1 MSKLRALFLLPL
13 LLFTACMSPKQ
24 KEENLAKEVMAIH
37 DEVMP
42 RMGEI
47 SSYRRELKQKLKAQE
62 FQFSA
67 ETRVERAE
75 MERLIMKLDSADK
88 GMMDW
93 MHNYNGGQDLYTHK
107 EIMEYLEGEKKA
119 ISEVKVYMEATL
131 DETKKYLGK

>member
-1 MSKLRALFLLPL
+1 MNKLQALFLLPL

-47 SSYRRELKQKLKAQE
+47 SSYRRELKQKLQAQE

-67 ETRVERAE
+67 ETRQERLA
-75 MERLIMKLDSADK
+75 MERLVTKLDSADK

-107 EIMEYLEGEKKA
+107 EIMEYLEGEKKK
-119 ISEVKVYMEATL
+119 ISDVKVYMEATL

>member
-1 MSKLRALFLLPL
+1 MKKFTVFLFLPL
-13 LLFTACMSPKQ
+13 LLLAACVSPKQ

-67 ETRVERAE
+67 ETRIERE
-75 MERLIMKLDSADK
+75 KMERLVMKLDSADK

-93 MHNYNGGQDLYTHK
+93 MHNYNGGKDLYSHR
-107 EIMEYLEGEKKA
+107 EIMDYLDAEKKK
-119 ISEVKVYMEATL
+119 ISEVKTYMESTL